1 MGFGC
6 WADFCYSGGRA
17 IIILF
22 IKISS
27 MISVVIPS
35 LNETASLPQ
44 LHAQLAL
51 VAEAEGYEMQIVI
64 VDDGSTDNSWQV
76 IAQLARQDTRVLGIR
91 FRRNFGKAAAL
102 SAGFDAA
109 VGDII
114 ITMDADLQD
123 DPAEIPN
130 LIARLDAGFDVVNG
144 WKQERHDPW
153 HKTYPSKLFNLLVSW
168 MTGVR
173 LHDHNC
179 GLKCF
184 RREVINEVRLYGELH
199 RFVPVLAAA
208 RGFRVGEVVVQ
219 HRPRTA
225 GKSKYGW
232 SRIPK
237 GLLDLL
243 TVRFITHFN
252 QRPQHWLGM
261 GALTSLMLG
270 ILGMGYLAISWT
282 VSRLPGHTPI
292 HLHETAALY
301 YSLVLLL
308 IGAQLLALGF
318 VAELISAL
326 LSRDSDA
333 YSIMSLTDSRKKGSA
348 TSTTEVG
355 HPAES
360 PFP

>member
-1 MGFGC
+1 
-6 WADFCYSGGRA
+6 
-17 IIILF
+17 
-22 IKISS
+22 

-35 LNETASLPQ
+35 LNEAPCLRELYEQ
-44 LHAQLAL
+44 LSKVAHAH
-51 VAEAEGYEMQIVI
+51 GYDLQII
-64 VDDGSTDNSWQV
+64 FVDDGSTDDSWKIIEK
-76 IAQLARQDTRVLGIR
+76 IARSDSRVLGIR
-91 FRRNFGKAAAL
+91 FRRNFGKSAAL

-109 VGDII
+109 DGESI

-130 LIARLDAGFDVVNG
+130 LIARLDEGFDVVNG
-144 WKQERHDPW
+144 WKRERHDPW
-153 HKTYPSKLFNLLVSW
+153 HKTWPSKIFNKLASG
-168 MTGVR
+168 MTGVY

-179 GLKCF
+179 GLKAF
-184 RREVINEVRLYGELH
+184 RRDVINEVRLYGELH

-208 RGFRVGEVVVQ
+208 RGFRVGEIVVQ
-219 HRPRTA
+219 HRPRLF

-243 TVRFITHFN
+243 TVRFITRFN
-252 QRPQHWLGM
+252 QSPQHWLGM
-261 GALTSLMLG
+261 GALSSLLLG
-270 ILGMGYLAISWT
+270 ILGMGYLAIQWCL
-282 VSRLPGHTPI
+282 SRLPGNTPI

-326 LSRDSDA
+326 LSRDTDN
-333 YSIMSLTDSRKKGSA
+333 YSIAAHTEPEKHSNHDLQTPISH
-348 TSTTEVG
+348 STEA
-355 HPAES
+355 PES
-360 PFP
+360 

>member
-1 MGFGC
+1 MI
-6 WADFCYSGGRA
+6 S
-17 IIILF
+17 IIIPTLDEA
-22 IKISS
+22 
-27 MISVVIPS
+27 PS
-35 LNETASLPQ
+35 LVELHRQ
-44 LHAQLAL
+44 LSAMAI
-51 VAEAEGYEMQIVI
+51 ARGYDLQII
-64 VDDGSTDNSWQV
+64 FVDDGSSDDSWEIV
-76 IAQLARQDTRVLGIR
+76 EKLSQDDARVLGIR

-109 VGDII
+109 TGDII
-114 ITMDADLQD
+114 VTMDADLQD

-130 LIARLDAGFDVVNG
+130 LVAKLHQGFDVVNG
-144 WKQERHDPW
+144 WKRERHDPW
-153 HKTYPSKLFNLLVSW
+153 DKTWPSKVFNKLVSW
-168 MTGVR
+168 MTGVH
-173 LHDHNC
+173 LNDHNC

-208 RGFRVGEVVVQ
+208 RGFRVGEVVVK
-219 HRPRTA
+219 HRPRLR

-243 TVRFITHFN
+243 TVRFITRFN

-261 GALTSLMLG
+261 GGLASLAMG
-270 ILGMGYLAISWT
+270 ILGMGYLAIAWCI
-282 VSRLPGHTPI
+282 SRLPGNMPI

-326 LSRDSDA
+326 LARDSDA
-333 YSIMSLTDSRKKGSA
+333 YSIAEHTEPDKKVVREA
-348 TSTTEVG
+348 LPRTSQSV
-355 HPAES
+355 ES
-360 PFP
+360 PDT

>member
-1 MGFGC
+1 
-6 WADFCYSGGRA
+6 
-17 IIILF
+17 
-22 IKISS
+22 
-27 MISVVIPS
+27 MISVVIPT
-35 LNETASLPQ
+35 LNEAPCLEELHEQ
-44 LHAQLAL
+44 LSA
-51 VAEAEGYEMQIVI
+51 VAAAREYDLQII
-64 VDDGSTDNSWQV
+64 FVDDGSTDATWKT
-76 IAQLARQDTRVLGIR
+76 IEKLARQDQRVLGIR
-91 FRRNFGKAAAL
+91 FRRNFGKSAAL

-109 VGDII
+109 VGEII

-130 LIARLDAGFDVVNG
+130 LIARLNEGFDVVNG
-144 WKQERHDPW
+144 WKRERHDPW
-153 HKTYPSKLFNLLVSW
+153 HKIWPSKIFNKLVSA

-184 RREVINEVRLYGELH
+184 RRDVINEVRLYGELH

-208 RGFRVGEVVVQ
+208 RGFRVGEVVVK
-219 HRPRTA
+219 HRPRLF
-225 GKSKYGW
+225 GESKYGW

-243 TVRFITHFN
+243 TVRFITRFN

-261 GALTSLMLG
+261 AALSSLALG
-270 ILGMGYLAISWT
+270 ILGMGYLAILWC
-282 VSRLPGHTPI
+282 VSRLPGHVPI

-326 LSRDSDA
+326 LSRDTDA
-333 YSIMSLTDSRKKGSA
+333 YSIAAHTEPEKRTTLGKHLKISQ
-348 TSTTEVG
+348 STEN
-355 HPAES
+355 PES
-360 PFP
+360 